1 MKNRS
6 NLLPTDN
13 STCPLCE
20 GVKLNR
26 LTKRHSLSILVC
38 PSCGFHS
45 GLTHEASNDS
55 GAVSTA
61 PEHFQ
66 MLVEADVE
74 WKAVMDGLLDQR
86 MAFLLKHF
94 GLQPKNWL
102 EIGPGNGGMGELVE
116 RRGGYWLGVEIDD
129 MMSRRM
135 QAAGKNV
142 VLADFSNTHL
152 PDLLCANA
160 STKNGFDIVFFSQV
174 LEHVKNPRVF
184 LNNAYQALRPGG
196 VIYVD
201 VPNND
206 GLTALI
212 RKVNKRSHGY
222 GEIVPPH
229 HMMAYGRK
237 TLAGALKQQ
246 GFENVLSFACSY
258 RDPTFGLVHAC
269 MDNRVKMKAIWFLS
283 RLPGWGGNLVGIA
296 SKPAE
301 I

>member
-1 MKNRS
+1 MKNLS
-6 NLLPTDN
+6 KLTQAEN
-13 STCPLCE
+13 SICPLCE

-26 LTKRHSLSILVC
+26 LAERRSLSILVC

-66 MLVEADVE
+66 MLVEADLE
-74 WKAVMDGLLDQR
+74 WKAVMDRFLDQR
-86 MAFLLKHF
+86 LAFLLKQF
-94 GLQPKNWL
+94 KLEPKNWL
-102 EIGPGNGGMGELVE
+102 EIGPGNGGMGELIE

-129 MMSRRM
+129 MMASRM
-135 QAAGKNV
+135 QAASKNV
-142 VLADFSNTHL
+142 VLADFSNINL
-152 PDLLCANA
+152 PDLLSANA
-160 STKNGFDIVFFSQV
+160 ATKNGFDIVFFSQV
-174 LEHVKNPRVF
+174 LEHVKNPRAF

-212 RKVNKRSHGY
+212 RKVNNRAQGY

-229 HMMAYGRK
+229 HMMAYGKK

-258 RDPTFGLVHAC
+258 RDPTFGLVHAH
-269 MDNRVKMKAIWFLS
+269 MDSRTRMKAIWSLS
-283 RLPGWGGNLVGIA
+283 RLPGWGG
-296 SKPAE
+296 
-301 I
+301 